1 MMSSPK
7 STKVSYEALS
17 SELEAIM
24 LELQRDDLDIDL
36 AIKHYERGLELIK
49 ALENYLKTAEN
60 KISELKAT
68 FATDK

>member
-1 MMSSPK
+1 MASSK
-7 STKVSYEALS
+7 STKVSYEALN

-24 LELQRDDLDIDL
+24 LELQREDLDIDL